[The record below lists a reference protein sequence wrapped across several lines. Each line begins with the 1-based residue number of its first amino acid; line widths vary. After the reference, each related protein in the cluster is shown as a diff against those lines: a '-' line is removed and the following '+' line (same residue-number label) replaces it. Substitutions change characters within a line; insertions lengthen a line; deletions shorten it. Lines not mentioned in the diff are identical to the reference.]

1 MIKIKIKEEN
11 NYIEQI
17 KISGHAL
24 YDDYGKD
31 IVCSSVSSMVIL
43 TINLLIKLDNEA
55 INYENIKGV
64 VTVNVLKADEFVN
77 TILNNLVDMLKELA
91 EDYNEYIK
99 FI

>member
-1 MIKIKIKEEN
+1 MIKIKVKEEN

-43 TINLLIKLDNEA
+43 TINLLIKLDNES
-55 INYENIKGV
+55 INYDNIKGI
-64 VTVNVLKADEFVN
+64 VTINVLKTDELIN
-77 TILNNLVDMLKELA
+77 IILYNLVDMLKELS
-91 EDYNEYIK
+91 EEYDKYIK

>member
-31 IVCSSVSSMVIL
+31 IVCSSVSSMIIL

-64 VTVNVLKADEFVN
+64 VTVNVLKADELVN